1 MVIVTQVSSGKPAD
15 GVKVRPVPRRLQL
28 PGTRGDTRGSGERA
42 VGTPDRVSW
51 TGSAPFTSRASGP
64 GVDDTTV
71 RAWIGVA
78 VPVPRCREEVL
89 TGPDAAEIAATERAP
104 CSPWWARTT
113 VTIPP
118 AMTMA
123 AVKPRI
129 PESTALPL
137 LRPASADPGDTW
149 AAAWPRLNNDIS
161 PHDLRLP
168 IAITQCNQR
177 LPAGSGA
184 TRPRLTLPGTAVSCC
199 SVQHQ
204 GSLAGPAGLSG
215 SGDVMLEGASI
226 QQPSWQGVAP
236 KGAAAA
242 FIRMD
247 GGLGLERA
255 RAPSRQRRPSPLPTG
270 WTPVRR
276 RCPGPFP
283 LPRSLHPQQAQG
295 GRARIWGHVRFC

>member
-1 MVIVTQVSSGKPAD
+1 
-15 GVKVRPVPRRLQL
+15 
-28 PGTRGDTRGSGERA
+28 
-42 VGTPDRVSW
+42 
-51 TGSAPFTSRASGP
+51 
-64 GVDDTTV
+64 
-71 RAWIGVA
+71 IGVA

-123 AVKPRI
+123 AVRPRI

-226 QQPSWQGVAP
+226 QRPSWQGVAP

-255 RAPSRQRRPSPLPTG
+255 GHPVNKRDQARCRRDGLRSEGAARALFLCPAPSTLSRHRAAGHESGGTFVSAEDTQSCDAARESS
-270 WTPVRR
+270 V
-276 RCPGPFP
+276 
-283 LPRSLHPQQAQG
+283 G
-295 GRARIWGHVRFC
+295 GRSAPGISWPAPSVLVSVTNTAC